1 MKTTCDMK
9 MKALLVLLL
18 STVFMGS
25 GVAQETV
32 FNVSGTVKD
41 TSGRG
46 IEGVVVNDGV
56 NFTLT
61 DKAGRW
67 SLRTDTIVSK
77 FISISTP
84 SAYRLPEKDGIAAG
98 FYAPVGKAIGA
109 AGCDFVLEKR
119 DKVEENFH
127 YIAISDPQVRTQRD
141 MERWRSEA
149 MRDIRQTVDS
159 LRKGR
164 EVVGIAL
171 GDLVF
176 DNMPLYSD
184 YIESVRNT
192 GMTMFQCIGNHDFD
206 KRWQDLH
213 NMRLGTPVYG
223 EMEYGRHF
231 GPTDYS
237 FNIGRAHI
245 ITMKNIDYAGGKMY
259 QEHITDQQIAWLE
272 KDLSY
277 VPKGSLVILNMHAA
291 GWNTVGGD
299 GNIRNAGQLEKA
311 LEGYRVHVF
320 CGHTHFY
327 ENIEVSENLY
337 QHNIGAACGA
347 WWTGWINRCGAP
359 NGYLVVDVNGD
370 DLRWHYKATGF
381 PMSRQM
387 TLYAPGEFS
396 SQKNYAVA
404 NVWDYDSKC
413 RVEWYQDGRAMG
425 AMERFTDVDEGYN
438 SRYTRRKSDSET
450 AHLFRCKPQGEYKEI
465 RVVFTNRFG
474 EQYSDTIKPEIEV
487 IAHRGGAGLYPENTI
502 AAMLNAVNIGICD
515 LEFDMHVTRDSVV
528 VVSHDP
534 YLKGYGEQYPLYANT
549 YAELAK
555 LTIGDKADKRFPGRK
570 DVACHIPTVTAL
582 IDSVEAYCHR
592 HNLPPVNYTI
602 EIKSSSKKDGTLSPD
617 YKTFADLCVRALA
630 SRSLGSR
637 LLLQSFDVRTLK
649 YVHERWPN
657 IRLLYLVDKSVGSYD
672 EAMGRLGFTPYAISP
687 DFPMINADFVKK
699 AHADGMRVIPYTVD
713 REKDAVKMKE
723 AGVDAIITNY
733 PDRMTEW
740 LDR

>member
-1 MKTTCDMK
+1 MNTIGNMK
-9 MKALLVLLL
+9 MKALLALLM

-41 TSGRG
+41 TAGRG
-46 IEGVVVNDGV
+46 VEGVVVNDGV
-56 NFTLT
+56 NFTQT
-61 DKAGRW
+61 DGAGRW
-67 SLRTDTIVSK
+67 TLRTDTVVSK
-77 FISISTP
+77 YISISTP
-84 SAYRLPEKDGIAAG
+84 AAYCLPESDGIAAG
-98 FYAPVGKAIGA
+98 FYIPVGKAVSSD
-109 AGCDFVLEKR
+109 GCDFVLEKR
-119 DKVEENFH
+119 AKVDENFY

-149 MRDIRQTVDS
+149 MRDIRGTVDS
-159 LRKGR
+159 LRRSR
-164 EVVGIAL
+164 EVVGVAL

-176 DNMPLYSD
+176 DNMPLYKD
-184 YIESVRNT
+184 YIQSVENT

-223 EMEYGRHF
+223 EMEYNRHF

-237 FNIGRAHI
+237 FNIGKAHV
-245 ITMKNIDYAGGKMY
+245 ITMKSIDYAGGKKY
-259 QEHITDQQIAWLE
+259 QENITDQQIAWLE

-277 VPKGSLVILNMHAA
+277 VPKGSLVLLNMHAA
-291 GWNTVGGD
+291 GWNVEGGD
-299 GNIRNAGQLEKA
+299 GNIRNAKQLEKA

-327 ENIEVSENLY
+327 QNVVVNENLY

-370 DLRWHYKATGF
+370 DLTWHYKSTGY
-381 PMSRQM
+381 PMSHQL
-387 TLYAPGEFS
+387 TVYGLGEFS
-396 SQKNYAVA
+396 SQRDYVVA
-404 NVWDYDSKC
+404 NVWDYDPAC

-438 SRYTRRKSDSET
+438 SRYAKRKSDSET
-450 AHLFRCKPQGEYKEI
+450 PHLFRCKPQGSYKEI
-465 RVVFTNRFG
+465 KVVFTNRFG
-474 EQYSDTIKPEIEV
+474 EQYSAVTRPEIAV

-502 AAMLNAVNIGICD
+502 AAMLNAVNIGIGD
-515 LEFDMHVTRDSVV
+515 LEFDLHVTKDSLV

-534 YLKGYGEQYPLYANT
+534 YLKGYEKQYPLYANT
-549 YAELAK
+549 YSELAK
-555 LTIGDKADKRFPGRK
+555 LTIGDKADKKFPGRK
-570 DVACHIPTVTAL
+570 NVAQHIPLATEL

-592 HNLPPVNYTI
+592 HNLPPVKYTI
-602 EIKSSSKKDGTLSPD
+602 EIKSAEKKDGTLSPD
-617 YKTFADLCVRALA
+617 YKTFTDLCVRALA

-649 YVHERWPN
+649 YVHKRWPN

-672 EAMGRLGFTPYAISP
+672 EAMHRLGFTPYAISP
-687 DFPMINADFVKK
+687 DFPMINAEFVEK
-699 AHADGMRVIPYTVD
+699 AKADGMRVIPYTVD
-713 REKDAVKMKE
+713 TEDEAVKMKE
-723 AGVDAIITNY
+723 VGVDAIITNY
-733 PDRMTEW
+733 PDRMTQW
-740 LDR
+740 LAQ